1 MTVYELEKQATPA
14 PWKPADRPDISD
26 DGIECLRV
34 FSISDA
40 EIAPLNAYGECSS
53 RMRANA
59 KLAAHC
65 RNHFLRALEA
75 LKKAHSAL
83 EFPYEVPWTP
93 EQLRNE
99 LCELITEL
107 EEVK

>member
-1 MTVYELEKQATPA
+1 MTIYEIEKQATPA
-14 PWKPADRPDISD
+14 PWKPADLPDISGN
-26 DGIECLRV
+26 GIECLRV

-59 KLAAHC
+59 KLTAHC
-65 RNHFLRALEA
+65 RNNFIPAMEA
-75 LKKAHSAL
+75 LREVADMIQ
-83 EFPYEVPWTP
+83 YETSFDSPAYKRCW
-93 EQLRNE
+93 
-99 LCELITEL
+99 ELITEL